1 MTANAFQITTGSQEA
16 TRALGR
22 TLGGLLAG
30 GEILGLTGDLGSGK
44 TCFVHGLAEGL
55 EVGRNSWV
63 RSPTFT
69 LINEY
74 DGRVPLV
81 HVDLFRV
88 AQGAEME
95 DLHLEEYFASGS
107 VCVIEWFERLDAVGV
122 DEFLAVAF
130 RYVDE
135 DRRELRFAA
144 HGPRYDEL
152 VAALRQDDGAARDIA
167 ATEPVG
173 PEPFDKA
180 QDGRGE
186 A

>member
-1 MTANAFQITTGSQEA
+1 MGQDTNEYSVTTDSPEG

-22 TLGGLLAG
+22 ALAGLLRG
-30 GEILGLTGDLGSGK
+30 GEILGLSGDLGSGK

-55 EVGRNSWV
+55 EVGGNSWV

-74 DGRVPLV
+74 EGRLPMV

-88 AQGAEME
+88 APGAEME

-107 VCVIEWFERLDAVGV
+107 VCVVEWFERLDALEV
-122 DEFLAVAF
+122 DEFLGVTF

-135 DRRELRFAA
+135 ERRTLRFTA
-144 HGPRYDEL
+144 HGRRYEEMI
-152 VAALRQDDGAARDIA
+152 AALHEADGVED
-167 ATEPVG
+167 
-173 PEPFDKA
+173 
-180 QDGRGE
+180 
-186 A
+186 

>member
-1 MTANAFQITTGSQEA
+1 MKTGEHHVTTSSPEG

-22 TLGGLLAG
+22 ALAGVLRG
-30 GEILGLTGDLGSGK
+30 GEILGLSGDLGSGK

-55 EVGRNSWV
+55 EVGGNSWV

-69 LINEY
+69 LVNEY
-74 DGRVPLV
+74 EGRLPLV

-122 DEFLAVAF
+122 DEFLGIAF

-135 DRRELRFAA
+135 ERRELRFIP
-144 HGPRYDEL
+144 HGRRYEEL
-152 VAALRQDDGAARDIA
+152 LAALPGVGGAD
-167 ATEPVG
+167 TTLTC
-173 PEPFDKA
+173 
-180 QDGRGE
+180 
-186 A
+186 

>member
-1 MTANAFQITTGSQEA
+1 MKTSEHHVTTSSPEG

-22 TLGGLLAG
+22 VLAGVLRG
-30 GEILGLTGDLGSGK
+30 GEILGLSGDLGSGK

-55 EVGRNSWV
+55 EVGGKSWV

-74 DGRVPLV
+74 EGRLPLV

-122 DEFLAVAF
+122 DEFLGIAF
-130 RYVDE
+130 HYVDE
-135 DRRELRFAA
+135 ERRELRFVPN
-144 HGPRYDEL
+144 GRRYEQL
-152 VAALRQDDGAARDIA
+152 VATLHGAGGADDTLTG
-167 ATEPVG
+167 
-173 PEPFDKA
+173 
-180 QDGRGE
+180 
-186 A
+186 

>member
-1 MTANAFQITTGSQEA
+1 MTTNTYQIITGSPEA
-16 TRALGR
+16 TRTLGR
-22 TLGGLLAG
+22 ALGGLLGG

-74 DGRVPLV
+74 EGRLPLV

-88 AQGAEME
+88 APGPELE
-95 DLHLEEYFASGS
+95 DLHLEEYFASGC
-107 VCVIEWFERLDAVGV
+107 VCVVEWFERLDAVGV
-122 DEFLAVAF
+122 DEFLGVAF

-135 DRRELRFAA
+135 EQRELRFAA
-144 HGPRYDEL
+144 HGRRYEEM
-152 VAALRQDDGAARDIA
+152 VAG
-167 ATEPVG
+167 VVSVMN
-173 PEPFDKA
+173 
-180 QDGRGE
+180 RG
-186 A
+186 